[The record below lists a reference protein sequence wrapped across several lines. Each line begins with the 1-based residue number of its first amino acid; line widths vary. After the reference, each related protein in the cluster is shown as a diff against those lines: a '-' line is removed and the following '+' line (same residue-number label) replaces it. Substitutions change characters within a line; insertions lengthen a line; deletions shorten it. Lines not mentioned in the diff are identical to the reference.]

1 MGQMDDQTQDA
12 FGFVSENETAIDV
25 GELRL
30 ADGELFELP
39 GVRGRLERIDFGN
52 GTCLYRAELNVREDS
67 RFDVQNSLP
76 AGWLAG
82 SVNLIGSLDLKCPS
96 GRDHS
101 MSSEIGLMMRIDPVG
116 TRYLLPGGQL
126 IRHAGVSIELDALKA
141 RFGDVLPDA
150 LDRFISDD
158 PETIEIRPL
167 RVNNKIRSIV
177 SAMFSAQVIGQGRQ
191 FKLEGLSTL
200 FLAEVIDVYI
210 QQHSQD
216 ENTPEPSVLE
226 QTIVQ
231 DAIATITQHL
241 ASPLSV
247 AQLADDADVTE
258 NRFNS
263 LFKRETDKSCA
274 EFIRSERMVRAREM
288 LAIGEMTVKQV
299 AAAVGFNHVSNFS
312 RSYRDWFGESP
323 AQALNRKSN

>member
-141 RFGDVLPDA
+141 RFGDVLPDV
-150 LDRFISDD
+150 LDRFLSDD

-200 FLAEVIDVYI
+200 FLAEVIDAYI

-231 DAIATITQHL
+231 DAIATITQRL

-258 NRFNS
+258 SRFNS
-263 LFKRETDKSCA
+263 LFKRETDKICA